1 MSRITTFKNLYKEI
15 QLKILQI
22 NQKGILNNVQVT
34 HEKAGKIE
42 YRNENR
48 KNKTVDLSS
57 NISTITLN
65 ANGLN
70 ISLRERLAEWIK
82 KHAL

>member
-70 ISLRERLAEWIK
+70 ISLRERSAEWIK